1 MELLAITA
9 IDNNLL
15 HIKEPLLRNITELVI
30 QCVARPTSHVVIFAT
45 TPPNGWQFA
54 LAETKHNNFGMV
66 RILLLFYFAVDV
78 RAGNRAPTR
87 H

>member
-30 QCVARPTSHVVIFAT
+30 QCVAAAHESRSYFCDNTN
-45 TPPNGWQFA
+45 PNGW
-54 LAETKHNNFGMV
+54 
-66 RILLLFYFAVDV
+66 
-78 RAGNRAPTR
+78 
-87 H
+87 